1 MSVPLDTRVNT
12 QAAVPPPPPRPDQ
25 HVVEPSETITS
36 IAREHGVT
44 PQALS
49 GANPQVRDPNL
60 IRPGEVLTIPRPTGI
75 DPAVAAAVDSVLGPD
90 ATSEQRNAAY
100 AEVQAEVDRMGGV
113 GDAGIVAE
121 SIAPVAAQVLQ
132 DRGIPTIAQPEVV
145 KAVDSQIAPD
155 ATPEQRRAGYEA
167 AQAYVDDV
175 GGVGDAGIVEE
186 YLPQYVGQV
195 LRDNGIPAR
204 YQQEVVDTIDD
215 LLPADAT
222 PGQRERALELVQ
234 EYVDGVGGV
243 GDAGIVEEYLP
254 ERAAEV
260 LREHNVTLGDTPYG
274 TAAYDA
280 LSFSDRALVR
290 QAIARGDESLPAS
303 LKSLIESPEF
313 ANLSAEE
320 KTAVLSQ
327 VSNYPESAVAAN
339 IERLLARDWFQ
350 DQSFEDKQ
358 RSLKVIAQ
366 MSADDGGDR
375 TILDNTLNR
384 LLDPGSD
391 YALKWEDKA
400 PDSNGNITLGWNPN
414 DSHDVYLNS
423 RLMSADNGPVDGSDE
438 TALGLNTLPHEIS
451 HAINDDGTDQ
461 TFHYLNEEYR
471 AWYVGFQAEH
481 GRPPSNEEALERWE
495 YFLNPDG
502 GYAEYAHGIER
513 DLWWDTDGALDKSEE
528 AEQIFQLLSDLTGLE
543 VNADNY
549 RDVLA
554 TDPGDWNTDPDGPAA
569 TRWPS
574 GDDLDN

>member
-1 MSVPLDTRVNT
+1 MSLETRFN
-12 QAAVPPPPPRPDQ
+12 P
-25 HVVEPSETITS
+25 EPALPSDRTRIDPNETLTS

-44 PQALS
+44 VEALVQ
-49 GANPQVRDPNL
+49 ANPQLRDPNL
-60 IRPGEVLTIPRPTGI
+60 IRAGDTLKVPPPPGI
-75 DPAVAAAVDSVLGPD
+75 DPEVAAAVDSVLGPD
-90 ATSEQRNAAY
+90 ASSEQRNEAY
-100 AEVQAEVDRMGGV
+100 AKVQAEVDRIGGV

-121 SIAPVAAQVLQ
+121 AIAPVAAEVLE
-132 DRGIPTIAQPEVV
+132 DNGIPLLAQPEVV
-145 KAVDSQIAPD
+145 KAVDRQIAPD

-186 YLPQYVGQV
+186 YLPERVGQV

-204 YQQEVVDTIDD
+204 YQQEVVDTVDD

-222 PGQRERALELVQ
+222 PAQRERARQLVQ

-243 GDAGIVEEYLP
+243 GDAGITEAYLP

-260 LREHNVTLGDTPYG
+260 LREHNVSLGDTPYG
-274 TAAYDA
+274 TDAYGA
-280 LSFSDRALVR
+280 LSSSDRALVR
-290 QAIARGDESLPAS
+290 EAIARGDESLPRE
-303 LKSLIESPEF
+303 LKGLIESPEF
-313 ANLSAEE
+313 AALSAEE

-327 VSNYPESAVAAN
+327 VRNYPEAKVASN
-339 IERLLARDWFQ
+339 LERTLARDWFQ

-366 MSADDGGDR
+366 MSADDNGDR

-384 LLDPGSD
+384 LLDPNSD

-400 PDSNGNITLGWNPN
+400 PDSNGNITYGWNPN

-438 TALGLNTLPHEIS
+438 DSLGLDTLPHEIS
-451 HAINDDGTDQ
+451 HAINDDETDQ
-461 TFHYLNEEYR
+461 TFDYLNQEYR

-481 GRPPSNEEALERWE
+481 GRPPSNEEAMERWE

-502 GYAEYAHGIER
+502 GYSEYAHGIER

-528 AEQIFQLLSDLTGLE
+528 AEQIFDLLSDMTGLE

-554 TDPGDWNTDPDGPAA
+554 MDPADWNTNPDNPAA
-569 TRWPS
+569 TRWAS

>member
-1 MSVPLDTRVNT
+1 VSLDTRVHSQT
-12 QAAVPPPPPRPDQ
+12 SVAPPPPSNPDQ
-25 HVVEPSETITS
+25 HVVEPNETITS
-36 IAREHGVT
+36 IARDHGVT
-44 PQALS
+44 PQALIA
-49 GANPQVRDPNL
+49 ANPQLRHADL
-60 IRPGEVLTIPRPTGI
+60 IRPGEVLNVPPPSGI
-75 DPAVAAAVDSVLGPD
+75 DPEVVSAVDSVLGPD
-90 ATSEQRNAAY
+90 ATSEQRNEAY
-100 AEVQAEVDRMGGV
+100 AKVQAEVDRIGGV

-121 SIAPVAAQVLQ
+121 AIAPVAAEVLQ
-132 DRGIPTIAQPEVV
+132 KNDIPAIAQPEVV
-145 KAVDSQIAPD
+145 KAVDHQIAPD

-186 YLPQYVGQV
+186 YLPERVGQV

-204 YQQEVVDTIDD
+204 YQQEVVDTVDD

-222 PGQRERALELVQ
+222 PGQRERAMQLVQ

-274 TAAYDA
+274 TDAYRA
-280 LSFSDRALVR
+280 LSSSDRALVR
-290 QAIARGDESLPAS
+290 QAIARGDDSLPAN
-303 LKSLIESPEF
+303 LKSLIEDPEF
-313 ANLSAEE
+313 AGLSAQE

-327 VSNYPESAVAAN
+327 VSNYPEAAVAAN
-339 IERLLARDWFQ
+339 IERLLAKDWFK

-358 RSLKVIAQ
+358 RSLKVISQ
-366 MSADDGGDR
+366 MSADDGGNR
-375 TILDNTLNR
+375 TLLDNTLNR

-400 PDSNGNITLGWNPN
+400 PDSNGNVTFGWNPN

-438 TALGLNTLPHEIS
+438 DRLGLDTLPHEIS
-451 HAINDDGTDQ
+451 HAINDDETDQ
-461 TFHYLNEEYR
+461 TFDYLNQEYR
-471 AWYVGFQAEH
+471 AWYIGFQAEH
-481 GRPPSNEEALERWE
+481 GRPPSNQEALERWE
-495 YFLNPDG
+495 YFLNPNG
-502 GYAEYAHGIER
+502 GYAEYSHGIER
-513 DLWWDTDGALDKSEE
+513 DFWWDTDGALDKPEE
-528 AEQIFQLLSDLTGLE
+528 AAKIYQMLSDLTGLE

-549 RDVLA
+549 KDVLA
-554 TDPGDWNTDPDGPAA
+554 SDPSTWKTDPNGDAA
-569 TRWPS
+569 TRWAS